1 MILITIILIL
11 KNGIQNPWN
20 NDYDILGELSS
31 HIQTL
36 QSEVP
41 FLREEQGFVTEKTS
55 EIFQ

>member
-1 MILITIILIL
+1 MILITIILIS

-36 QSEVP
+36 QSELH
-41 FLREEQGFVTEKTS
+41 FLREEQGTVTKKTS

>member
-1 MILITIILIL
+1 MLIL

-36 QSEVP
+36 QSEVH